1 MSEDK
6 VSRRLAAI
14 LAADV
19 VGYSRLVGQD
29 EEGTITRLNSVRT
42 ELLDPG
48 IARHDGRIVKTMGD
62 GFLIEYPSA
71 VDAVRNA
78 VDLQKQLMN
87 RNSDQSA
94 DMRLEFR
101 IGVNLGDIIVQ
112 DDDILGDGV
121 NIAARLE
128 GIAVP
133 GGVCISDKVGAEIVG
148 KIDVVFQ
155 DGGEYE
161 VKNIAQP
168 VKVLHWHPD
177 ESVTLPGGAAA
188 SDEREDK
195 PDRKPNLVVMP
206 LEPLGGDEESGN
218 LAATIDDEVSGALAK
233 LTGISL
239 VTSADEADY
248 LAKGSVR
255 ASGNRF
261 RATVQ
266 LHDQLEKE
274 QFWSER
280 FDGDLEDIFEAMDEL
295 AARISNSL
303 RYEIYERETEK
314 SKRRPAEEQSNQ
326 ELMGQAGHILFQ
338 SRRANFEKSREL
350 ISIVIE
356 REPDN
361 PMALAIGAV
370 GRAMLEVYCGYGP
383 IAPADGEFGMQNIRR
398 SIELNELSDFAHM
411 VQGRLYL
418 HWERDISA
426 AMLEAERSLELNP
439 GYILA
444 MDLMGEAKSF
454 SGDPE
459 AGIEYCTKAVET
471 DARFPANYWFME
483 DIALGNFIRG
493 DYAAAIDWANRADQ
507 RQRDVPRILLM
518 LTSASV
524 LAGRS
529 GAAAKSA
536 QRLIDICPEISIGAL
551 RRWPFQDAALWDR
564 FTSGLIDAGLPEI

>member
-6 VSRRLAAI
+6 FSRRLAAI

-19 VGYSRLVGQD
+19 VGYSRLVGRD
-29 EEGTITRLNSVRT
+29 EEGAITRLNALRT
-42 ELLDPG
+42 EVLDPG
-48 IARHDGRIVKTMGD
+48 IARHDGRMFKTMGD
-62 GFLIEYPSA
+62 GFLIEYSSA

-78 VDLQKQLMN
+78 VELQTQLID
-87 RNSDQSA
+87 RNA
-94 DMRLEFR
+94 DVSEDERLVLR
-101 IGVNLGDIIVQ
+101 IGINLGDIIVQ

-148 KIDVVFQ
+148 KIDVSFQ

-168 VKVLHWHPD
+168 VHVLHWHPD
-177 ESVTLPGGAAA
+177 ESVTLPVGVAAP
-188 SDEREDK
+188 DEEYDK
-195 PDRKPNLVVMP
+195 PGRMPNLLVMP

-239 VTSADEADY
+239 VTSAEKADY
-248 LAKGSVR
+248 VAKGSVR
-255 ASGNRF
+255 ASGKRF
-261 RATVQ
+261 RAT
-266 LHDQLEKE
+266 LQLEDRADQK

-280 FDGDLEDIFEAMDEL
+280 FDGDLEDIFDAMDEL
-295 AARISNSL
+295 AVRIGNSL

-314 SKRRPAEEQSNQ
+314 SKQRPAEEQSNQ

-338 SRRANFEKSREL
+338 SRRTDYEKSREL

-361 PMALAIGAV
+361 PMALAIGAW
-370 GRAMLEVYCGYGP
+370 GRTMLEVICGYGP
-383 IAPADGEFGMQNIRR
+383 IAPADGKTGMQYVRR
-398 SIELNELSDFAHM
+398 AIELNELSDFAHM

-418 HWERDISA
+418 HWERNTSA
-426 AMLEAERSLELNP
+426 AMLEAERSLELSP

-444 MDLMGEAKSF
+444 MGLMGEAKSF

-459 AGIEYCTKAVET
+459 AGIEYSTKAVET
-471 DARFPANYWFME
+471 DARFPANHWFME
-483 DIALGNFIRG
+483 DIALGNFIRE

-518 LTSASV
+518 LTSASAH
-524 LAGRS
+524 AGQ
-529 GAAAKSA
+529 GDAAAKSA
-536 QRLIDICPEISIGAL
+536 QRLIDLCPEFSIGAL
-551 RRWPFQDAALWDR
+551 RRWAFQEPAHWDR
-564 FTSGLIDAGLPEI
+564 LTSGLIEAGLPEN